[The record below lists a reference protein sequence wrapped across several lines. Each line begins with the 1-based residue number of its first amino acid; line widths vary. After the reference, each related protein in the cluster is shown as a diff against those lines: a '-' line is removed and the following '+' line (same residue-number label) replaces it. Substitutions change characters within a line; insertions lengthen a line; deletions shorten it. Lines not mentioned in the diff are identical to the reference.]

1 MKTKAQKTAHN
12 TTRSI
17 FTLEAIL
24 RGITD
29 AGINPDAPFDRR
41 LPEQARQRLH
51 DMGIV
56 LEGLSTLEAL
66 CALILLPSGKIRSFL
81 GSSVK
86 TMKSTK
92 EGLDTRV
99 MYGAPHVES
108 GWLTCPFA
116 SGLSKVDGV
125 VTVTP
130 GVGCAGSC
138 LIGSGQ
144 MVYDQ
149 SRRAR
154 ILKTAAIKL
163 YPEVA
168 RVLLDREIKKHHRSV
183 TRRNAREGTDVQTGI
198 RLNGTTDIDW
208 SITFPEL
215 FTQNPDVVFY
225 DYTKAP
231 IRARRHALTVP
242 NYHLTYS
249 LVSSDPVHVKR
260 AADYMR
266 AGVNVAAVILNRA
279 QVDRMLDAGSWLD
292 RPVIDGDKSD
302 ARPFDPASG
311 AWVLLYAKGRFN
323 PEDSFIINADRPL
336 TTTITA

>member
-1 MKTKAQKTAHN
+1 MMTKAQKITHN

-17 FTLEAIL
+17 FTLETIL
-24 RGITD
+24 RE
-29 AGINPDAPFDRR
+29 AGVNPDARFDRR
-41 LPEQARQRLH
+41 LPKQARQRLTR
-51 DMGIV
+51 DLRIV
-56 LEGLSTLEAL
+56 LEGLSTIEAL
-66 CALILLPSGKIRSFL
+66 CALLLLPSGNIRSFL

-86 TMKSTK
+86 TMKSKK

-99 MYGAPHVES
+99 MYGSPHVES
-108 GWLTCPFA
+108 GWLTCPDA

-149 SRRAR
+149 SRRSR
-154 ILKTAAIKL
+154 ILKTAVIKL

-183 TRRNAREGTDVQTGI
+183 MRRNEREDTDVHTGI
-198 RLNGTTDIDW
+198 RLNGTTDINW
-208 SITFPEL
+208 TLVFPEL
-215 FTQNPDVVFY
+215 FTQNPDVQFY

-231 IRARRHALTVP
+231 IRARRKALTVP

-249 LVSSDPVHVKR
+249 LVSSDPAHVKR

-266 AGVNVAAVILNRA
+266 AGINVAAVILNRA

-311 AWVLLYAKGRFN
+311 AWVLLYANGRFN
-323 PEDSFIINADRPL
+323 PEDGFIIDADQPL